1 MGVLDQLRKEADQ
14 KKLSEQQSVDQ
25 QALRDKL
32 YKTQVLPKMQ
42 QVFKYLQELV
52 THLNYLEIPI
62 QVESY
67 SDRFP
72 RMGVLKQQDY
82 KINTDGY
89 GGFSDVDK
97 LVQINVT
104 FYCVGAGEFEYS
116 VQTKSAIEQEN
127 AFLHAKRIPSQ
138 MHRLGGVSGEESARF
153 VVTRKIPVRVRFEVD
168 YEQSQIKVIVNNH
181 TNFSTYTEQWQP
193 EAIDDAFLDS
203 LARYLLRK
211 DSEFIRLDITDE
223 YRDALRNKL
232 NTIKDNEEQEF
243 LARVNEQQRLEERKE
258 KEKLS
263 YKMKSFITDKI
274 GR

>member
-14 KKLSEQQSVDQ
+14 KKISEQQTVDQ
-25 QALRDKL
+25 QAHRYKH
-32 YKTQVLPKMQ
+32 YKTKILPKMQ

-52 THLNYLEIPI
+52 AHLNYLEVPI

-72 RMGVLKQQDY
+72 RLGTLMQKEY

-89 GGFSDVDK
+89 GGFSDFNK
-97 LVQINVT
+97 LVQINLT
-104 FYCVGAGEFEYS
+104 FYCIGKGELEYN

-127 AFLHAKRIPSQ
+127 AFLHAKRIPSK
-138 MHRLGGVSGEESARF
+138 MHRLGGVGGEESARF
-153 VVTRKIPVRVRFEVD
+153 VVTKKIPVRVRFEVD
-168 YEQSQIKVIVNNH
+168 YEQSQIKVMVNNH
-181 TNFSTYTEQWQP
+181 TDFSVYAEVWQV
-193 EAIDDAFLDS
+193 EDIDDAFLDT

-223 YRDALRNKL
+223 YRDKLRNKL
-232 NTIKDNEEQEF
+232 QSIKHNEEQEF
-243 LARVNEQQRLEERKE
+243 LARANEQQRLVELDE

-263 YKMKSFITDKI
+263 YKMKSFIADKI
-274 GR
+274 KR